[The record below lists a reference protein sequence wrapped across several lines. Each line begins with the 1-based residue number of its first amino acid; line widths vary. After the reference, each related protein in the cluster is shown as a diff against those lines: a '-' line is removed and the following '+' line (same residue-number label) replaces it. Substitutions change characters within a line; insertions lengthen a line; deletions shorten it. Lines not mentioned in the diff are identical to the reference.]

1 MLASLSWRENQAKE
15 PENPCKICL
24 VCWLSVAIREKVW
37 YTPWKSLPR
46 ESKIYKEESRVD
58 PFIMDLDSASIGMLA
73 ALIILVAFSAYF
85 SATETA
91 FTSLN
96 RIRLKA
102 RADDGNLRAA
112 RTLKLAEDYDKLL
125 STILIGNNVVNITAT
140 TVATVLCTRWFHQY
154 GPTVSTVALTVIILI
169 FGEISPKS
177 LAKENAERW
186 ALFATPLLRILM
198 VLFTPAN
205 FLFSQWKLL
214 LGRLFR
220 KKDDEGITEEELVG
234 MVDQAETEGG
244 LDSHESDLIRNAIE
258 FNDMEVSEILTP
270 RVDLEALADT
280 ATMEE
285 AAAMYADSGFSRLPI
300 YHDSIDNIIGV
311 LHEKDFYAAY
321 CRGVKRLSE
330 LKSSVLYTTETAR
343 ISDLLRQLQQNKVHM
358 AVVVDEYGGTQ
369 GIVTM
374 EDIMEELVGE
384 IWDEHDE
391 VIEEF
396 RKQSDGSYLVACSA
410 DLDDLYDLFDMKPS
424 EEYDASSV
432 SGWVMEEIGR
442 VPDVG
447 DRFQAD
453 GLDVCV
459 TRVEHRRVME
469 IRVRPLPPEREEPE
483 KAHAHSGT

>member
-1 MLASLSWRENQAKE
+1 MDSST
-15 PENPCKICL
+15 
-24 VCWLSVAIREKVW
+24 VA
-37 YTPWKSLPR
+37 
-46 ESKIYKEESRVD
+46 
-58 PFIMDLDSASIGMLA
+58 MLA
-73 ALIILVAFSAYF
+73 ALVALVALSAYF

-96 RIRLKA
+96 RIRLKT
-102 RADDGNLRAA
+102 RADDGDKRAA
-112 RTLKLAEDYDKLL
+112 RTLALAADFDRLL
-125 STILIGNNVVNITAT
+125 STLLIGNNIVNNVAT
-140 TVATVLCTRWFHQY
+140 TIGAVLFIQLIGSGK
-154 GPTVSTVALTVIILI
+154 GPTVSATVLTIVILI
-169 FGEISPKS
+169 FGEVTPKS
-177 LAKENAERW
+177 LAKERPEAW
-186 ALFATPLLRILM
+186 AIVATPLLRVM
-198 VLFTPAN
+198 AVLLTPVN
-205 FLFSQWKLL
+205 FLFTQWKKLL
-214 LGRLFR
+214 RVLLRHQ
-220 KKDDEGITEEELVG
+220 DDDGITEEELMG
-234 MVDQAETEGG
+234 MVDQAETEGS
-244 LDSHESDLIRNAIE
+244 LDQHESDLIRNAIE

-391 VIEEF
+391 EEVF
-396 RKQSDGSYLVACSA
+396 IRKVDKDTYLVDAA
-410 DLDDLYDLFDMKPS
+410 MDFDDFAEFFHLN
-424 EEYDASSV
+424 EETEMTSV
-432 SGWVMEEIGR
+432 SGWVMEQCDR
-442 VPDVG
+442 VPEVG
-447 DRFQAD
+447 DRFSCQD
-453 GLDVCV
+453 LDVLV
-459 TRVEHRRVME
+459 TRVDNHRTCE
-469 IRVRPLPPEREEPE
+469 IKVVRRE
-483 KAHAHSGT
+483 ASGGEITDET

>member
-1 MLASLSWRENQAKE
+1 MDSST
-15 PENPCKICL
+15 
-24 VCWLSVAIREKVW
+24 VA
-37 YTPWKSLPR
+37 
-46 ESKIYKEESRVD
+46 
-58 PFIMDLDSASIGMLA
+58 MLA
-73 ALIILVAFSAYF
+73 ALVALVALSAYF

-96 RIRLKA
+96 RIRLKT
-102 RADDGNLRAA
+102 RADDGDKRAA
-112 RTLKLAEDYDKLL
+112 QTLALAADFDRLL
-125 STILIGNNVVNITAT
+125 STLLIGNNIVNNVAT
-140 TVATVLCTRWFHQY
+140 TIGAVLFIQLIGSGK
-154 GPTVSTVALTVIILI
+154 GPTVSATVLTIVILI
-169 FGEISPKS
+169 FGEVTPKS
-177 LAKENAERW
+177 LAKERPEAW
-186 ALFATPLLRILM
+186 AIVATPLLRVM
-198 VLFTPAN
+198 AVLLTPVN
-205 FLFSQWKLL
+205 FLFTQWKKLL
-214 LGRLFR
+214 RVLLRHQ
-220 KKDDEGITEEELVG
+220 DDDGITEEELMG
-234 MVDQAETEGG
+234 MVDQAETEGS
-244 LDSHESDLIRNAIE
+244 LDQHESDLIRNAIE

-410 DLDDLYDLFDMKPS
+410 DLDDLYDLFDMKPGQ
-424 EEYDASSV
+424 EYDASSV

>member
-1 MLASLSWRENQAKE
+1 MDSST
-15 PENPCKICL
+15 
-24 VCWLSVAIREKVW
+24 VA
-37 YTPWKSLPR
+37 
-46 ESKIYKEESRVD
+46 
-58 PFIMDLDSASIGMLA
+58 MLA
-73 ALIILVAFSAYF
+73 ALAALIALSAYF

-96 RIRLKA
+96 RIRLKT
-102 RADDGNLRAA
+102 RADDGDKRAA
-112 RTLKLAEDYDKLL
+112 RTLALAADYDRLL
-125 STILIGNNVVNITAT
+125 STLLIGNNIVNNVAT
-140 TVATVLCTRWFHQY
+140 TIGAVLFIKLIGSAK
-154 GPTVSTVALTVIILI
+154 GPTVSATVLTVVILI
-169 FGEISPKS
+169 FGEVTPKS
-177 LAKENAERW
+177 LAKERPEVW
-186 ALFATPLLRILM
+186 AIAATPLLR
-198 VLFTPAN
+198 VLAVVLTPVN
-205 FLFSQWKLL
+205 FLFTQWKKLL
-214 LGRLFR
+214 RVLLRHQ
-220 KKDDEGITEEELVG
+220 DDDGITEEELMG
-234 MVDQAETEGG
+234 MVDQAETEGS
-244 LDSHESDLIRNAIE
+244 LDQHESDLIRNAIE

-285 AAAMYADSGFSRLPI
+285 AAAMYASSGFSRLPI

-321 CRGVKRLSE
+321 CRGAKRLSE

-447 DRFQAD
+447 DRFRAD
-453 GLDVCV
+453 GLEVCV

-469 IRVRPLPPEREEPE
+469 IRVRRLPKEDAAPE
-483 KAHAHSGT
+483 KLHAHSGT

>member
-1 MLASLSWRENQAKE
+1 MSN
-15 PENPCKICL
+15 
-24 VCWLSVAIREKVW
+24 
-37 YTPWKSLPR
+37 
-46 ESKIYKEESRVD
+46 
-58 PFIMDLDSASIGMLA
+58 MDSTSIGMIA
-73 ALIILVAFSAYF
+73 ALIFLVMMSAYF

-96 RIRLKA
+96 RIRLKN
-102 RADDGNLRAA
+102 RADNGDRRAQH
-112 RTLKLAEDYDKLL
+112 TLDLAEDYDKLL
-125 STILIGNNVVNITAT
+125 STILIGNNIVNNVAT
-140 TVATVLCTRWFHQY
+140 TIGAVLFIQLIGSAK
-154 GPTVSTVALTVIILI
+154 GPTVSATVLTVVILI
-169 FGEISPKS
+169 FGEVTPKS
-177 LAKENAERW
+177 LAKERPEAW
-186 ALFATPLLRILM
+186 AIVATPLLRVM
-198 VLFTPAN
+198 AVLLTPVN
-205 FLFSQWKLL
+205 FLFTQWKKLL
-214 LGRLFR
+214 RVLLRHQ
-220 KKDDEGITEEELVG
+220 DDDGITEEELMG
-234 MVDQAETEGG
+234 MVDQAETEGS
-244 LDSHESDLIRNAIE
+244 LDQHESDLIRNAIE

-285 AAAMYADSGFSRLPI
+285 AAAMYASSGFSRLPI

-447 DRFQAD
+447 DRFRAD
-453 GLDVCV
+453 GLEVCV

-469 IRVRPLPPEREEPE
+469 IRVRRLPKGDAAPE
-483 KAHAHSGT
+483 KVHAHSGT

>member
-1 MLASLSWRENQAKE
+1 
-15 PENPCKICL
+15 
-24 VCWLSVAIREKVW
+24 
-37 YTPWKSLPR
+37 
-46 ESKIYKEESRVD
+46 
-58 PFIMDLDSASIGMLA
+58 MLA
-73 ALIILVAFSAYF
+73 ALAALIALSAYF

-96 RIRLKA
+96 RIRLKT
-102 RADDGNLRAA
+102 RADDGDKRAA
-112 RTLKLAEDYDKLL
+112 RTLALAADYDRLL
-125 STILIGNNVVNITAT
+125 STLLIGNNIVNNVAT
-140 TVATVLCTRWFHQY
+140 TIGAVLFIKLIGSAK
-154 GPTVSTVALTVIILI
+154 GPTVSATVLTVVILV
-169 FGEISPKS
+169 FGEVTPKS
-177 LAKENAERW
+177 LAKERPEVW
-186 ALFATPLLRILM
+186 AIAATPLLR
-198 VLFTPAN
+198 VLAVVLTPVN
-205 FLFSQWKLL
+205 FLFTQWKKLL
-214 LGRLFR
+214 RVLLRHQ
-220 KKDDEGITEEELVG
+220 DDDGITEEELMG
-234 MVDQAETEGG
+234 MVDQAETEGN
-244 LDSHESDLIRNAIE
+244 LDQHESDLIRNAIE

-285 AAAMYADSGFSRLPI
+285 AAAMYASSGFSRLPI

-321 CRGVKRLSE
+321 CRGAKRLSE

-410 DLDDLYDLFDMKPS
+410 DLDDLYDLFDMKPGQ
-424 EEYDASSV
+424 EYDASSV

-447 DRFQAD
+447 DRFRAD
-453 GLDVCV
+453 GLEVCV

-469 IRVRPLPPEREEPE
+469 IRVRRLPKGDAAPE
-483 KAHAHSGT
+483 KVHAHSGT

>member
-1 MLASLSWRENQAKE
+1 
-15 PENPCKICL
+15 
-24 VCWLSVAIREKVW
+24 
-37 YTPWKSLPR
+37 
-46 ESKIYKEESRVD
+46 
-58 PFIMDLDSASIGMLA
+58 MLA
-73 ALIILVAFSAYF
+73 ALVALVALSAYF

-96 RIRLKA
+96 RIRLKT
-102 RADDGNLRAA
+102 RADDGDKRAA
-112 RTLKLAEDYDKLL
+112 RTLALAADFDRLL
-125 STILIGNNVVNITAT
+125 STLLIGNNIVNNVAT
-140 TVATVLCTRWFHQY
+140 TIGAVLFIQLIGPGK
-154 GPTVSTVALTVIILI
+154 GPTVSATVLTIVILI
-169 FGEISPKS
+169 FGEVTPKS
-177 LAKENAERW
+177 LAKERPEAW
-186 ALFATPLLRILM
+186 AIVATPLLWVM
-198 VLFTPAN
+198 AVVLTPVN
-205 FLFSQWKLL
+205 FLFTQWKKLL
-214 LGRLFR
+214 RVLLRHQ
-220 KKDDEGITEEELVG
+220 DDDGITEEELMG
-234 MVDQAETEGG
+234 MVDQAETEGS
-244 LDSHESDLIRNAIE
+244 LDQHVSDLIRNAIE

-330 LKSSVLYTTETAR
+330 LKGSVLYTTETAR

-391 VIEEF
+391 VVEEF

-424 EEYDASSV
+424 EEYDASTV

-469 IRVRPLPPEREEPE
+469 IRVRPLSPEKEEPE

>member
-1 MLASLSWRENQAKE
+1 
-15 PENPCKICL
+15 
-24 VCWLSVAIREKVW
+24 
-37 YTPWKSLPR
+37 
-46 ESKIYKEESRVD
+46 
-58 PFIMDLDSASIGMLA
+58 MLA
-73 ALIILVAFSAYF
+73 ALVALVALSAYF

-96 RIRLKA
+96 RIRLKT
-102 RADDGNLRAA
+102 RADDGDKRAA
-112 RTLKLAEDYDKLL
+112 RTLALAADFDRLL
-125 STILIGNNVVNITAT
+125 STLLIGNNIVNNVAT
-140 TVATVLCTRWFHQY
+140 TIGAVLFIQLIGPGK
-154 GPTVSTVALTVIILI
+154 GPTVSATVLTVVILI
-169 FGEISPKS
+169 FGEVTPKS
-177 LAKENAERW
+177 LAKERPEAW
-186 ALFATPLLRILM
+186 AIVATPLLRVM
-198 VLFTPAN
+198 AVLLTPVN
-205 FLFSQWKLL
+205 FLFTQWKKLL
-214 LGRLFR
+214 RVLLRHQ
-220 KKDDEGITEEELVG
+220 DDDGITEEELMG
-234 MVDQAETEGG
+234 MVDQAETGG
-244 LDSHESDLIRNAIE
+244 SLDQHESDLIRNAIE

-330 LKSSVLYTTETAR
+330 LKGSVLYTTETAR

-391 VIEEF
+391 VVEEF

-410 DLDDLYDLFDMKPS
+410 DLDDLYDLFDMKPGQ
-424 EEYDASSV
+424 EYDASTV

-469 IRVRPLPPEREEPE
+469 IRVRPLPTEKEEPE

>member
-1 MLASLSWRENQAKE
+1 
-15 PENPCKICL
+15 
-24 VCWLSVAIREKVW
+24 
-37 YTPWKSLPR
+37 
-46 ESKIYKEESRVD
+46 
-58 PFIMDLDSASIGMLA
+58 MLA
-73 ALIILVAFSAYF
+73 ALAALIALSAYF

-96 RIRLKA
+96 RIRLKT
-102 RADDGNLRAA
+102 RADDGDKRAA
-112 RTLKLAEDYDKLL
+112 RTLALAADYDRLL
-125 STILIGNNVVNITAT
+125 STLLIGNNIVNNVAT
-140 TVATVLCTRWFHQY
+140 TIGAVLFIKLIGSAK
-154 GPTVSTVALTVIILI
+154 GPTVSATVLTVEILV
-169 FGEISPKS
+169 FGEVTPKS
-177 LAKENAERW
+177 LAKERPEAW
-186 ALFATPLLRILM
+186 AIVATPLLWVM
-198 VLFTPAN
+198 AVVLTPVN
-205 FLFSQWKLL
+205 FLFTQWKKLL
-214 LGRLFR
+214 RVLLRHQ
-220 KKDDEGITEEELVG
+220 DDDGITEEELMG
-234 MVDQAETEGG
+234 MVDQAETEGS
-244 LDSHESDLIRNAIE
+244 LDQHESDLIRNAIE

-285 AAAMYADSGFSRLPI
+285 AAAMYADSGFSRMPI

-321 CRGVKRLSE
+321 CRGAKRLSE

-447 DRFQAD
+447 DRFRAD
-453 GLDVCV
+453 GLEVCV

-469 IRVRPLPPEREEPE
+469 IRVRRLPKEDAAPE
-483 KAHAHSGT
+483 KVHAHSGT

>member
-1 MLASLSWRENQAKE
+1 
-15 PENPCKICL
+15 
-24 VCWLSVAIREKVW
+24 
-37 YTPWKSLPR
+37 
-46 ESKIYKEESRVD
+46 
-58 PFIMDLDSASIGMLA
+58 MLA
-73 ALIILVAFSAYF
+73 ALVALVALSAYF

-96 RIRLKA
+96 RIRLKT
-102 RADDGNLRAA
+102 RADDGDKRAA
-112 RTLKLAEDYDKLL
+112 RTLALAADFDRLL
-125 STILIGNNVVNITAT
+125 STLLIGNNIVNNVAT
-140 TVATVLCTRWFHQY
+140 TIGAVLFIQLIGPGK
-154 GPTVSTVALTVIILI
+154 GPTVSATVLTIVILI
-169 FGEISPKS
+169 FGEVTPKS
-177 LAKENAERW
+177 LAKERPEAW
-186 ALFATPLLRILM
+186 AIVATPLLR
-198 VLFTPAN
+198 VLAVLLTPVN
-205 FLFSQWKLL
+205 FLFTQWKKLL
-214 LGRLFR
+214 RVLLRNQ
-220 KKDDEGITEEELVG
+220 DDDGITEEELMG
-234 MVDQAETEGG
+234 MVDQAETEGS
-244 LDSHESDLIRNAIE
+244 LDQHESDLIRNAIE

-330 LKSSVLYTTETAR
+330 LKGSVLYTTETAR

-447 DRFQAD
+447 DRFRAD
-453 GLDVCV
+453 GLEVCV

-469 IRVRPLPPEREEPE
+469 IRVRRLPKGDAAPE
-483 KAHAHSGT
+483 KVHAHSGT

>member
-1 MLASLSWRENQAKE
+1 
-15 PENPCKICL
+15 
-24 VCWLSVAIREKVW
+24 
-37 YTPWKSLPR
+37 
-46 ESKIYKEESRVD
+46 
-58 PFIMDLDSASIGMLA
+58 MLA
-73 ALIILVAFSAYF
+73 ALVALVALSAYF

-96 RIRLKA
+96 RIRLKT
-102 RADDGNLRAA
+102 RADDGDKRAA
-112 RTLKLAEDYDKLL
+112 RTLALAADFDRLL
-125 STILIGNNVVNITAT
+125 STLLIGNNIVNNVAT
-140 TVATVLCTRWFHQY
+140 TIGAVLFIQLIGPGK
-154 GPTVSTVALTVIILI
+154 GPTVSATVLTIVILI
-169 FGEISPKS
+169 FGEVTPKS
-177 LAKENAERW
+177 LAKERPEAW
-186 ALFATPLLRILM
+186 AIVATPLLRVM
-198 VLFTPAN
+198 AVLLTPVN
-205 FLFSQWKLL
+205 FLFTQWKKLL
-214 LGRLFR
+214 RVLLRHQ
-220 KKDDEGITEEELVG
+220 DDDGITEEELMG
-234 MVDQAETEGG
+234 MVDQAETEGS
-244 LDSHESDLIRNAIE
+244 LDQHESDLIRNAIE

-447 DRFQAD
+447 DRFRAD
-453 GLDVCV
+453 GLEVCV

-469 IRVRPLPPEREEPE
+469 IRVRRLPKGDAAPE
-483 KAHAHSGT
+483 KVHAHSGI